1 MAPPRL
7 SPRVEHRIVRAA
19 CGLAPGV
26 QRALFGAPPSLDGQ
40 ELAPDIHVL
49 LTLARLQGETSLVD
63 GRTPEQAR
71 ADNLEAVPVIT
82 GPRQPM
88 REVAALRIPGPGGEM
103 PARLYVANSAAAE
116 PGPLIVYYHGGGWAV
131 GDLVTHDGVCRF
143 LAANTSFR
151 VLSVEYRLAPE
162 HPFPEPVED
171 ALAAFA
177 WTAEHAELVGANP
190 ARIAVA
196 GDSAGA
202 NLSAAVSLLT
212 RDAEVRPAMQLLLYP
227 VTDARGDM
235 PSRELFADGFLLT
248 KGDMDWFEGHYIP
261 DGCDETDPR
270 ISMMRAADLAG
281 LPPAYVATAGFDP
294 LRDEGEAYA
303 ERMREAGNQAAL
315 RRYPGLIHGF
325 AHLTAISRTSREAM
339 LEIAGALRLG
349 LA

>member
-7 SPRVEHRIVRAA
+7 PPRVEHRVLRAA
-19 CGLAPGV
+19 CGLPP
-26 QRALFGAPPSLDGQ
+26 RTRRELFGAPPSLDGQ
-40 ELAPDIHVL
+40 QLAPDLHAL
-49 LTLARLQGETSLVD
+49 LQLAKWQGETSLVD

-71 ADNLEAVPVIT
+71 AENLEAVPIVT
-82 GPRQPM
+82 GPKQPM
-88 REVAALRIPGPGGEM
+88 REVAALRIPGPAGEM
-103 PARLYVANSAAAE
+103 PARLYVADGTGPE

-143 LAANTSFR
+143 LAAHTGFR

-162 HPFPEPVED
+162 HPFPAPVED
-171 ALAAFA
+171 TLAAFA
-177 WTAEHAELVGANP
+177 WTAENAALVGADP

-212 RDAEVRPAMQLLLYP
+212 RDAEARPAMQLLLYP
-227 VTDARGDM
+227 VTDAVGDL
-235 PSRELFADGFLLT
+235 PSRKLFGEGFLLT
-248 KGDMDWFEGHYIP
+248 RGDMDWFERHYIP

-270 ISMMRAADLAG
+270 ISMMRAPDLAG

-294 LRDEGEAYA
+294 LRDEGETYA
-303 ERMREAGNQAAL
+303 TRMREAGNVVAL
-315 RRYPGLIHGF
+315 RRYRDQIHGF
-325 AHLTAISRTSREAM
+325 ANLTAVCPSSRAAM
-339 LEIAGALRLG
+339 LEVAGALRMG